1 MFLVVVV
8 VVVVLVLVLVLA
20 SLCLSLSVC
29 DAQKSKFVNLF
40 SILCPLL
47 KAFLRVM
54 LPQKKQERRHRKRAR
69 QKSILKHASRCLP
82 PFTSSEDFC
91 AETAALARSR
101 VRSLLLFLL
110 LFLFLLQRRRRR
122 RQPQRKQ
129 QQQQRRVKRTRK
141 VVFSRI
147 LFENRTLRFQT
158 WKEKSCLE

>member
-129 QQQQRRVKRTRK
+129 QQQRRVTKTRK

>member
-40 SILCPLL
+40 FRSRPLL

-129 QQQQRRVKRTRK
+129 QQQRRVTKTRK